1 MQGDVWLL
9 FFSDLKFLNFGE
21 RGLLLAL
28 VFCVCG
34 LVVVVVCCSILVL
47 VFRFWFRE
55 LRSHSYLHLAVIQ
68 NVFSYLMLV
77 YLGG

>member
-9 FFSDLKFLNFGE
+9 FFSDLKFLNFGV
-21 RGLLLAL
+21 AP
-28 VFCVCG
+28 VFFVCG
-34 LVVVVVCCSILVL
+34 LVMGVGVGIGVL
-47 VFRFWFRE
+47 GLGFWDWE

-77 YLGG
+77 YLKG

>member
-9 FFSDLKFLNFGE
+9 FFWDLKFLNFGM
-21 RGLLLAL
+21 AP
-28 VFCVCG
+28 VFFVCG
-34 LVVVVVCCSILVL
+34 LGLGVGVGVGIGALGL
-47 VFRFWFRE
+47 GFWVRE